1 MEIKKSPNADLEN
14 KKLFFVLIGL
24 VFVLAIVYI
33 TLEWT
38 KTEVVK
44 YEETVDLSMA
54 EQEELAPV
62 TIQEQ
67 KVIPPPPPPEPV
79 VNQVINI
86 VENTAEETGSFE
98 SSEAKQDEKIAP
110 PPPPPPPSRVVDD
123 PDEQQIFQIVEKM
136 PSFPGGDKEMMKYI
150 AKTIKYPAVDQEN
163 GIQGRVIVSFVVN
176 KDGNIVDAKIVR
188 GVSPSLDK
196 EALRVVNSMPKWNP
210 GEQRG
215 KAVRV
220 SYILPIVFKLQ

>member
-24 VFVLAIVYI
+24 VFVLAIVFI

-86 VENTAEETGSFE
+86 VENTAEETGSFQ

-110 PPPPPPPSRVVDD
+110 PPPPPPPRVDDD
-123 PDEQQIFQIVEKM
+123 PDEHKFSKLWKNA
-136 PSFPGGDKEMMKYI
+136 SFPGGDKEMMKYI

-176 KDGNIVDAKIVR
+176 KDGT
-188 GVSPSLDK
+188 LW
-196 EALRVVNSMPKWNP
+196 M
-210 GEQRG
+210 Q
-215 KAVRV
+215 
-220 SYILPIVFKLQ
+220 KL